1 MTVIYRTGRT
11 RLVLLRAVMV
21 LSLISGAALL
31 YGGWEALN
39 RYGVHPSEGG
49 ELAPLPVR
57 IALGGGMLAAGVL
70 IICGIVLYMH
80 ACYVTKI
87 EQADEGG
94 DVTIT
99 LWGALVPVSF
109 TVPAADVTL
118 GGYEDGTPGPGVT
131 TGSAPWYKVRING
144 RRMPLIVDVRGEF
157 AQPERFDALL
167 SLRDSPSETRLTRD
181 TGPRRIRR
189 PQG

>member
-1 MTVIYRTGRT
+1 MSVIYRTGRK

-21 LSLISGAALL
+21 LSLTSGAALL

-57 IALGGGMLAAGVL
+57 IALGGGMLVAGVL

-87 EQADEGG
+87 EQEHEDG

-99 LWGALVPVSF
+99 LWGAVVPVSF
-109 TVPAADVTL
+109 TVPASAVTL
-118 GGYEDGTPGPGVT
+118 GGYDDGTPGPGAT
-131 TGSAPWYKVRING
+131 TGSTPWYKVRIKG
-144 RRMPLIVDVRGEF
+144 RRAPLIVDVRGEF
-157 AQPERFDALL
+157 VQPERFDVLL
-167 SLRDSPSETRLTRD
+167 SLGGGAEQSLTRGA
-181 TGPRRIRR
+181 GPRRIHG
-189 PQG
+189 PHG